1 MLPAEGE
8 VPKLSKTASS
18 QAAWALLTEG
28 ATRARVDAHRLR
40 HMMDRA
46 LKLIEGSEAK
56 EHFYQMAG
64 DIIQGAPRL
73 LDQLDQDLDRTLLA
87 LSKMGEEFL
96 DSRLPLS
103 DKVMVEEAVEAAFGK
118 PRSRIS
124 LASKIADRYLGRD
137 SE

>member
-1 MLPAEGE
+1 VPPAEDE
-8 VPKLSKTASS
+8 VPKLPKTASS
-18 QAAWALLTEG
+18 QAAWALITEG
-28 ATRARVDAHRLR
+28 TSRARVDGHRLR

-46 LKLIEGSEAK
+46 LKLIEGSEHK

-64 DIIQGAPRL
+64 DIILGAPRM

-118 PRSRIS
+118 PRSHIS
-124 LASKIADRYLGRD
+124 MAEKVAKRYLD
-137 SE
+137 QE